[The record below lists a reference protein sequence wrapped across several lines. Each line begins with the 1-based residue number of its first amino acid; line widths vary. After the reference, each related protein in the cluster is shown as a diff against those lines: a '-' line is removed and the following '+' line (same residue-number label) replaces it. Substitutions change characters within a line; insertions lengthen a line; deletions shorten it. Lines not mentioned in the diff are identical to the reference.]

1 MNTTEATQNI
11 LDEVMEL
18 PDEKLALF
26 FLNLFGAS
34 GLEEMAFDL
43 IEGQLDRGQMTIET
57 DEDIQKFINTMI
69 I

>member
-1 MNTTEATQNI
+1 MDTTEATQNI

-34 GLEEMAFDL
+34 GLEEMAFGL
-43 IEGQLDRGQMTIET
+43 IEGRLDSGLMTIET
-57 DEDIQKFINTMI
+57 DKDVQKFINDMI

>member
-34 GLEEMAFDL
+34 GLEEMAFGL
-43 IEGQLDRGQMTIET
+43 IEGRLDSGLMTIET
-57 DEDIQKFINTMI
+57 DKDVQKFINDMI